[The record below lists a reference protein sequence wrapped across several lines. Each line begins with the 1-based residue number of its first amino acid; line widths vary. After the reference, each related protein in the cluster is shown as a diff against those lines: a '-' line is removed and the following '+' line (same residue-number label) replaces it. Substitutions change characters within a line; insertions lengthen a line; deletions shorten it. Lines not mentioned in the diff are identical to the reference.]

1 MIERIAALRTA
12 LEETGCDAFVSV
24 SPPSNQYL
32 TGLMTSFME
41 ISSGIVITATEAQYL
56 CDFRY
61 TEQSNDQVAGY
72 EITEIKGDLLV
83 RLGECLNKVGAT
95 KAAYDP
101 SGVTASEFDRL
112 GGAFSGELV
121 AQPDLVAGL
130 RIIKSPEEIDAIR
143 SASNLAQGVLD
154 ELIPTLEAG
163 ITEREL
169 SAQFEYEFKK
179 RGASSVSFDMIA
191 LFGARSSLPHGEP
204 GSKRLEGG
212 DIILLDFGC
221 RREGYCSDL
230 TRTYVFGSIPGAW
243 FDEIYSVTL
252 EAQLKSLEAVR
263 PGASCREV
271 DAVARDIISDGGFGA
286 YFGHGLG
293 HGVGIEIHEWPRF
306 NKESEAILEVGM
318 VMTIEP
324 GIYLPDR
331 GGVRIEDLLV
341 VTEEGCEVFTTTP
354 KDLKVLAG

>member
-1 MIERIAALRTA
+1 MIERIAALRAA
-12 LEETGCDAFVSV
+12 LDTTGCDAFVSV

-32 TGLMTSFME
+32 TGLLTSFME

-61 TEQSNDQVAGY
+61 TEQSRDQVAGY
-72 EITEIKGDLLV
+72 EISEIKGDLLL
-83 RLGECLNKVGAT
+83 RLGECLNKVGVT

-101 SGVTASEFDRL
+101 SGVTADELDRL
-112 GGAFSGELV
+112 GKAFDGELV
-121 AQPDLVAGL
+121 AEPALVSGL
-130 RIIKSPEEIDAIR
+130 RAIKSPEEIDAIR
-143 SASNLAQGVLD
+143 TASNLAQGVLD
-154 ELIPTLEAG
+154 ELVPTLEAG

-169 SAQFEYEFKK
+169 AAQFEYEFKK
-179 RGASSVSFDMIA
+179 RGATSASFDMIA
-191 LFGARSSLPHGEP
+191 LFGPRSSLPHGEP
-204 GSKRLEGG
+204 GPKPLEDG
-212 DIILLDFGC
+212 DIVLLDFGC
-221 RREGYCSDL
+221 RKEGYCSDL
-230 TRTYVFGSIPGAW
+230 TRTYVFGTIPGAW

-271 DAVARDIISDGGFGA
+271 DAVARDIIAAGGFGA

-293 HGVGIEIHEWPRF
+293 HGVGIEIHEPPRF
-306 NKESEAILEVGM
+306 NTESEAILEVGM

-341 VTEEGCEVFTTTP
+341 VTEDGCEVFTTTP
-354 KDLKVLAG
+354 KDLRVLAG